1 MSNLIALKDNN
12 NDIGLG
18 TSFISLGTNIGT
30 SVLPFKKNDETILI
44 DFNATN
50 NSINLPTIES
60 GTWQGNIIS
69 TAYGGTGL
77 SSIGSVGQVLTV
89 KNNET
94 ELEWTTISSSGG
106 SIQNATNIATNVTS
120 DVTIGNISKDL
131 IINTSLLNINLGS
144 TIPTNNQVLKY
155 NNGNLSWQNM
165 STPNT
170 SNLFSI
176 MDLFHPAYI
185 LLLKS
190 LEIKL
195 DDVTTALDPVFNT
208 NITNYTL
215 SNINP
220 NSKVKI
226 SYLLFSN
233 KATTQINYPNSTSF
247 DSNTEEYTLTD
258 TSNTFNII
266 NSSGNISKTYTIVI
280 TRPQQ

>member
-1 MSNLIALKDNN
+1 M
-12 NDIGLG
+12 
-18 TSFISLGTNIGT
+18 
-30 SVLPFKKNDETILI
+30 
-44 DFNATN
+44 
-50 NSINLPTIES
+50 
-60 GTWQGNIIS
+60 
-69 TAYGGTGL
+69 
-77 SSIGSVGQVLTV
+77 
-89 KNNET
+89 ET

-106 SIQNATNIATNVTS
+106 NAESVTNIATNVTS

-208 NITNYTL
+208 SITNYTL